1 MGFNMIGNPNK
12 LVTEVYATKVLAS
25 KRQPK
30 AEKSNEPG
38 FLMLI
43 GLAVGLA
50 LSVYDQ
56 ILYGVYRGILRLPL
70 KLYNRKK

>member
-1 MGFNMIGNPNK
+1 MIGNPNK
-12 LVTEVYATKVLAS
+12 LVTKVYATKVLAR

-30 AEKSNEPG
+30 MAKSNEPG

-50 LSVYDQ
+50 LSFTIKYFMGF
-56 ILYGVYRGILRLPL
+56 IG
-70 KLYNRKK
+70 

>member
-1 MGFNMIGNPNK
+1 MGFDMVGDPNK
-12 LVTEVYATKVLAS
+12 LVTEVYATKVLAR
-25 KRQPK
+25 KRHTK

-50 LSVYDQ
+50 LSFTIKYLMGL
-56 ILYGVYRGILRLPL
+56 IGGS
-70 KLYNRKK
+70 

>member
-1 MGFNMIGNPNK
+1 MSFNMIGDPNK
-12 LVTEVYATKVLAS
+12 LVKEVYATKVLAR
-25 KRQPK
+25 KRHTK

-50 LSVYDQ
+50 LSFTIKYLMGL
-56 ILYGVYRGILRLPL
+56 IGGS
-70 KLYNRKK
+70 

>member
-1 MGFNMIGNPNK
+1 MSFNMISNPNK
-12 LVTEVYATKVLAS
+12 LVTEVYAR

-50 LSVYDQ
+50 LSFTIKYFM
-56 ILYGVYRGILRLPL
+56 GVIGGS
-70 KLYNRKK
+70 

>member
-1 MGFNMIGNPNK
+1 MGFDMVGDPNK
-12 LVTEVYATKVLAS
+12 LVTEVYATKVLA
-25 KRQPK
+25 RNRHTK

-50 LSVYDQ
+50 LSFTIKYLMGL
-56 ILYGVYRGILRLPL
+56 IGGS
-70 KLYNRKK
+70 

>member
-1 MGFNMIGNPNK
+1 MIGNSNK
-12 LVTEVYATKVLAS
+12 LVTEIYAAKVLAR
-25 KRQPK
+25 KRHTK

-50 LSVYDQ
+50 LSFTIKYFMGL
-56 ILYGVYRGILRLPL
+56 IGSS
-70 KLYNRKK
+70 

>member
-12 LVTEVYATKVLAS
+12 LVTEVYATKVLAR

-43 GLAVGLA
+43 GLVVGLA
-50 LSVYDQ
+50 LSFTIKYFMGF
-56 ILYGVYRGILRLPL
+56 IGGS
-70 KLYNRKK
+70 

>member
-1 MGFNMIGNPNK
+1 MIGDPNK
-12 LVTEVYATKVLAS
+12 LVTEAYATKVLAR

-50 LSVYDQ
+50 LSFTIKYFMGFIGGSEVAIK
-56 ILYGVYRGILRLPL
+56 IL
-70 KLYNRKK
+70 

>member
-1 MGFNMIGNPNK
+1 MSLNMIGNPNK
-12 LVTEVYATKVLAS
+12 LVTEVYATKVLAR

-30 AEKSNEPG
+30 AENSNESG

-50 LSVYDQ
+50 LSFTIKYFMGF
-56 ILYGVYRGILRLPL
+56 IGGS
-70 KLYNRKK
+70 

>member
-1 MGFNMIGNPNK
+1 MIGNPNK
-12 LVTEVYATKVLAS
+12 LVAKVYASKVLAR

-30 AEKSNEPG
+30 VTKSNEPG

-50 LSVYDQ
+50 LAFTIKY
-56 ILYGVYRGILRLPL
+56 LWNL
-70 KLYNRKK
+70 

>member
-1 MGFNMIGNPNK
+1 MSFNMIGNPNK
-12 LVTEVYATKVLAS
+12 LVTEVYATKVLAR

-30 AEKSNEPG
+30 TKTSNEPG

-50 LSVYDQ
+50 LSFTIKYFMGF
-56 ILYGVYRGILRLPL
+56 IG
-70 KLYNRKK
+70 

>member
-1 MGFNMIGNPNK
+1 MSFNMIGNPNK
-12 LVTEVYATKVLAS
+12 LVTEVYATKVLAR

-50 LSVYDQ
+50 LSFTQ

-70 KLYNRKK
+70 KLYNRKE

>member
-1 MGFNMIGNPNK
+1 MIGNPNK
-12 LVTEVYATKVLAS
+12 LVTEVYATKVLAR

-30 AEKSNEPG
+30 TKTSHEPG

-50 LSVYDQ
+50 LSFTIKYFMGF
-56 ILYGVYRGILRLPL
+56 IGWTGVPFETHQFAKYWLI
-70 KLYNRKK
+70 